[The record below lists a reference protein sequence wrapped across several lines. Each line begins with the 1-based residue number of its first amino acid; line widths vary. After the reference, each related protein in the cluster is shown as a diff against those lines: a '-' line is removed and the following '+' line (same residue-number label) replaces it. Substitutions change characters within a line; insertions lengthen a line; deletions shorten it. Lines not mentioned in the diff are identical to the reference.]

1 MAAVFVSVFLVN
13 LTTMTYSDEHLTG
26 EIHAGGRRQER
37 AVKQLYEQCF
47 HLARFG
53 KTKYRQLDDD
63 DVVSAYNSAILAVR
77 NQILNG
83 AFRGDSAI
91 QTYLNRIFMNRCI
104 DILRTQSSNPIELV
118 ERLPESTDDSQD
130 LLSRWAVEEQV
141 EEVKQKLL
149 QLGSACQ
156 QILMY
161 SEYLGYSSDEIAEA
175 IGFKNANSVNSKK
188 YACLQKL
195 RELMGVK

>member
-1 MAAVFVSVFLVN
+1 
-13 LTTMTYSDEHLTG
+13 MTYSDEHLTG
-26 EIHAGGRRQER
+26 EIRTGGVRQER
-37 AVKQLYEQCF
+37 AVKHLYEQCF
-47 HLARFG
+47 HIVRYG

-63 DVVSAYNSAILAVR
+63 DLVSAYNSAILAVR

-104 DILRTQSSNPIELV
+104 DFLRAKSSNPIEFV
-118 ERLPESTDDSQD
+118 ERLPDNADESQD
-130 LLSRWAVEEQV
+130 LLNRWVTEEQIEKV
-141 EEVKQKLL
+141 RQKLL
-149 QLGSACQ
+149 QLGGVCQ

-161 SEYLGYSSDEIAEA
+161 SEYLGYNSAEIAEA

>member
-1 MAAVFVSVFLVN
+1 
-13 LTTMTYSDEHLTG
+13 MTYSDEHLTG
-26 EIHAGGRRQER
+26 EIRAGGSRQER

-47 HLARFG
+47 HLARYG

-63 DVVSAYNSAILAVR
+63 DLVSAYNLAILAVR

-83 AFRGDSAI
+83 VFRGDSAI

-104 DILRTQSSNPIELV
+104 DILRTKSSNPIELV
-118 ERLPESTDDSQD
+118 ERLPDSVDESQD
-130 LLSRWAVEEQV
+130 LLNRWITEEQA
-141 EEVKQKLL
+141 ERVKQKLL
-149 QLGSACQ
+149 QLGGVCQ
-156 QILMY
+156 KILMY
-161 SEYLGYSSDEIAEA
+161 AEYMGYNSVEIAEA

>member
-1 MAAVFVSVFLVN
+1 
-13 LTTMTYSDEHLTG
+13 MTYSDEHLTG
-26 EIHAGGRRQER
+26 EIRAGGNRQER
-37 AVKQLYEQCF
+37 AVKHLYEQCF
-47 HLARFG
+47 HLARYG
-53 KTKYRQLDDD
+53 KTKYRQLDEEDL
-63 DVVSAYNSAILAVR
+63 VSAYNTAILAVR
-77 NQILNG
+77 NQILSG

-104 DILRTQSSNPIELV
+104 DILRTKSSNPVELV
-118 ERLPESTDDSQD
+118 ERMPDSADESQD
-130 LLSRWAVEEQV
+130 LLNRWAIEEQV
-141 EEVKQKLL
+141 ELVRQKLL
-149 QLGSACQ
+149 QLGGVCQ

-161 SEYLGYSSDEIAEA
+161 SEYLGYSSVETAEA

>member
-1 MAAVFVSVFLVN
+1 M
-13 LTTMTYSDEHLTG
+13 MYSDEHLIG
-26 EIHAGGRRQER
+26 EIRAGGRRQEL
-37 AVKQLYEQCF
+37 AVKQLYTQCF
-47 HLARFG
+47 HLARHG
-53 KTKYRQLDDD
+53 KSKYRQLDEDD
-63 DVVSAYNSAILAVR
+63 CVSAYNLAIIAVR
-77 NQILNG
+77 NQVLNG

-104 DILRTQSSNPIELV
+104 DILRTRSSNPV
-118 ERLPESTDDSQD
+118 EFVEHLPDSTDESQD
-130 LLSRWAVEEQV
+130 LLSRWITEEQV
-141 EEVKQKLL
+141 EQVNQKLL

-161 SEYLGYSSDEIAEA
+161 SEYHGYNSEEIAEA

>member
-1 MAAVFVSVFLVN
+1 
-13 LTTMTYSDEHLTG
+13 MTYNDEHLIG
-26 EIHAGGRRQER
+26 EIHAGGRQQER
-37 AVKQLYEQCF
+37 AIKQLYEQCF

-63 DVVSAYNSAILAVR
+63 DVVSAYNMAILSVR
-77 NQILNG
+77 NQILSG
-83 AFRGDSAI
+83 AFRGDSTL

-104 DILRTQSSNPIELV
+104 DMLRSRSSNLVEFV
-118 ERLPESTDDSQD
+118 ERLPETTDDSPD
-130 LLSRWAVEEQV
+130 LLSRWATEEQV
-141 EEVKQKLL
+141 ELVKQKLL

-161 SEYLGYSSDEIAEA
+161 SEYLGYNSVEIAEA

>member
-1 MAAVFVSVFLVN
+1 
-13 LTTMTYSDEHLTG
+13 MTYSDEHLTT
-26 EIHAGGRRQER
+26 EIHAGGRRQEL
-37 AVKQLYEQCF
+37 AIKQLYEQCF

-53 KTKYRQLDDD
+53 KAKYHQLDNEDL
-63 DVVSAYNSAILAVR
+63 VSAYNSAVIAVR

-104 DILRTQSSNPIELV
+104 DILRSKSSKPIEFM
-118 ERLPESTDDSQD
+118 ENLPDTSDESQD
-130 LLSRWAVEEQV
+130 FLTRWAAEEQV
-141 EEVKQKLL
+141 EMVKAKLL
-149 QLGSACQ
+149 LLGKVCQ

-195 RELMGVK
+195 REFMGVK

>member
-1 MAAVFVSVFLVN
+1 
-13 LTTMTYSDEHLTG
+13 MTYSDEHLTG
-26 EIHAGGRRQER
+26 EIRAGGNRQER
-37 AVKQLYEQCF
+37 AIRQLYEQCF

-53 KTKYRQLDDD
+53 KTKYRQLDGD

-104 DILRTQSSNPIELV
+104 DMLRSKSSNPVELV
-118 ERLPESTDDSQD
+118 ERMPDTADESQD
-130 LLSRWAVEEQV
+130 LLSRWAGEEQV
-141 EEVKQKLL
+141 ELVKQKLL
-149 QLGSACQ
+149 QLGGVCQ
-156 QILMY
+156 QLLMY
-161 SEYLGYSSDEIAEA
+161 SEYLGYSAVETAAA

-195 RELMGVK
+195 REMMGVQ

>member
-1 MAAVFVSVFLVN
+1 
-13 LTTMTYSDEHLTG
+13 MTYNDEHLTG
-26 EIHAGGRRQER
+26 EIRAGGSRQEL
-37 AVKQLYEQCF
+37 AIKTLYEQCF

-53 KTKYRQLDDD
+53 KSKYHQLDEDELL
-63 DVVSAYNSAILAVR
+63 SAYNSAVIAVR

-104 DILRTQSSNPIELV
+104 DIIRAKSSNPVELV
-118 ERLPESTDDSQD
+118 ERLPDNADESQD
-130 LLSRWAVEEQV
+130 LLARWAAEEQV
-141 EEVKQKLL
+141 ELVKQKMLL
-149 QLGSACQ
+149 LGNACQ

-161 SEYLGYSSDEIAEA
+161 AEYLGYSSVEIAEA

-195 RELMGVK
+195 RELLGVK

>member
-1 MAAVFVSVFLVN
+1 MA
-13 LTTMTYSDEHLTG
+13 YSDEHLTG
-26 EIHAGGRRQER
+26 EIRAGGSRQER

-47 HLARFG
+47 HIARYG
-53 KTKYRQLDDD
+53 KSKYRQLDDD
-63 DVVSAYNSAILAVR
+63 DLVSAYNSAILSVR

-104 DILRTQSSNPIELV
+104 DILRAKSSNPVELV
-118 ERLPESTDDSQD
+118 ERLPDSADESQD
-130 LLSRWAVEEQV
+130 LLSRWATEEQAELV
-141 EEVKQKLL
+141 RKKLL
-149 QLGSACQ
+149 QLGGACQ

-161 SEYLGYSSDEIAEA
+161 SEYLGYSAAETAEA
-175 IGFKNANSVNSKK
+175 VGFKNANSVNSKK